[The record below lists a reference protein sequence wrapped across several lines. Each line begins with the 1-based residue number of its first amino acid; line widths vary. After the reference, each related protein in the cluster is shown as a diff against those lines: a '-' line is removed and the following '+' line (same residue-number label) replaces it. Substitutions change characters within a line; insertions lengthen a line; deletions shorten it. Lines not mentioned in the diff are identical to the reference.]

1 MKGANIVDK
10 NGRAAAYVGS
20 FLVVRN
26 PLFSFFYSQIVTEL
40 IKMSFLLV
48 SSFS

>member
-10 NGRAAAYVGS
+10 NSRAEAYVGS

-26 PLFSFFYSQIVTEL
+26 PLFSFFL
-40 IKMSFLLV
+40 FANCDGMN
-48 SSFS
+48 